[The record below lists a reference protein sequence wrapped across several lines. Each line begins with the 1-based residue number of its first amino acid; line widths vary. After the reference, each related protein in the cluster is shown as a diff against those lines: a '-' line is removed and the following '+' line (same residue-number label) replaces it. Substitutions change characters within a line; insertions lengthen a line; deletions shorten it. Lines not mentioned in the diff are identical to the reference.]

1 MGKNK
6 SVSHNHIS
14 TTNSKGDNVKVFHSN
29 HYNEHSYVVTSVNG
43 NTRKT
48 GGAWETLENA
58 VKSTEK

>member
-6 SVSHNHIS
+6 HVWHKHL
-14 TTNSKGDNVKVFHSN
+14 NVKNSNGDSLTVFHYN
-29 HYNEHSYVVTSVNG
+29 YYNEHSYVVTEINGVRVNS
-43 NTRKT
+43 